1 MHFCTARV
9 AIGGDMQQ
17 IANRDRFSP
26 VSWPE
31 LEILKTLHGDDAVLD
46 IQPFVR
52 VPQPPK
58 AERERLVLLY
68 GEPVVQH
75 IWGGT
80 RPPTEMDPP
89 GSLPE
94 IAGPWFD
101 PVLQEVR
108 VVETPETSEPF
119 DPDDKPVPKAAARR

>member
-9 AIGGDMQQ
+9 MIGGDMGN
-17 IANRDRFSP
+17 IAVRDRFSP
-26 VSWPE
+26 LSWPE

-52 VPQPPK
+52 VPQPPR
-58 AERERLVLLY
+58 AERDRLALLY
-68 GEPVVQH
+68 GDAVITH

-94 IAGPWFD
+94 IGGPWFD

-108 VVETPETSEPF
+108 LVEISEPF
-119 DPDDKPVPKAAARR
+119 DEPVSAKNGKR